1 MHSIKFCCG
10 CAFMYSLDLYLCPA
24 AVLFFCRL
32 GIAFQEEM
40 CDIDIEVK
48 VVKFGDVIVEVE
60 NIKDQLANLRY
71 MANIS

>member
-1 MHSIKFCCG
+1 MPRSCFG
-10 CAFMYSLDLYLCPA
+10 
-24 AVLFFCRL
+24 FFCRL

-48 VVKFGDVIVEVE
+48 VVKCGDVIVEVE

>member
-1 MHSIKFCCG
+1 MPRSCF
-10 CAFMYSLDLYLCPA
+10 
-24 AVLFFCRL
+24 VFFCRL

>member
-1 MHSIKFCCG
+1 MCVHVFIGSVSVPRSCFG
-10 CAFMYSLDLYLCPA
+10 
-24 AVLFFCRL
+24 FFCRL

>member
-1 MHSIKFCCG
+1 MPRSCF
-10 CAFMYSLDLYLCPA
+10 
-24 AVLFFCRL
+24 VFFCRL

-60 NIKDQLANLRY
+60 NKKKTNLRTSDTWL
-71 MANIS
+71 I